1 MPLDDLLA
9 GNRAWAADVV
19 QRDAGF
25 FRRLESLQSP
35 RYLWIGCSDSRV
47 PANEI
52 TGTDPGEVFVH
63 RNVANLVV
71 HTDLNCLSVM
81 QYAIEVLGVQ
91 EVVVC
96 GHLGCGGVVSALD
109 GQRLGLI
116 DNWLRHVQDV
126 AHEHAG
132 LLESAPAEDRAD
144 LLCRLN
150 VVEQVTNVCRTT
162 VVQEALESRQPR
174 ARARPRL
181 RARRR
186 RAARPRRQ
194 HQQRR
199 RGGRPASRCRS
210 SSRCR
215 LELTLYLRSRV
226 WPRSR
231 RSAAAGEAV

>member
-1 MPLDDLLA
+1 MPIDDLLN
-9 GNRAWAADVV
+9 GNREWAAEIVR
-19 QRDAGF
+19 RDAGF
-25 FRRLESLQSP
+25 FRRLEAQQAP

-71 HTDLNCLSVM
+71 HTDLNCLSVL

-96 GHLGCGGVVSALD
+96 GHLGCGGVVSALE
-109 GQRLGLI
+109 GKRLGLI

-150 VVEQVTNVCRTT
+150 VVGQVTNVCRTT
-162 VVQEALESRQPR
+162 VVQEAWSR
-174 ARARPRL
+174 
-181 RARRR
+181 
-186 RAARPRRQ
+186 
-194 HQQRR
+194 
-199 RGGRPASRCRS
+199 G
-210 SSRCR
+210 
-215 LELTLYLRSRV
+215 SRV
-226 WPRSR
+226 TVHGLVYGLGDGVLRDLAVSTG
-231 RSAAAGEAV
+231 SAADIDDRR